1 MRLTSIAAALGIL
14 TALPAPALAAES
26 TPTGTD
32 RTMEIMIG
40 LIVFLMAAMVVIAIL
55 EARKSH

>member
-1 MRLTSIAAALGIL
+1 MRLTTIAAALGIL
-14 TALPAPALAAES
+14 AALPTPALAAES